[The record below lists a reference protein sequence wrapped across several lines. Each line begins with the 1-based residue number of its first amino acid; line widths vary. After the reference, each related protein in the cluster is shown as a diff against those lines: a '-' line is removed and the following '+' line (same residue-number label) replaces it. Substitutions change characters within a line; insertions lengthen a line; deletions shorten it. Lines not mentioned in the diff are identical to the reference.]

1 MFFDYYNLSVPKFF
15 CYTGYAMSD
24 WEEKKFGEI
33 FDNVYATTKYR
44 RFLDPGFGIKDLK
57 KLLASLYV
65 NDGNDQGGRG
75 KVGDIISAATIA
87 AHEQVLAEW
96 EKDLQP

>member
-1 MFFDYYNLSVPKFF
+1 M
-15 CYTGYAMSD
+15 AD
-24 WEEKKFGEI
+24 WEQEKFSEV

-44 RFLDPGFGIKDLK
+44 RFLDPSFGMKELRR
-57 KLLASLYV
+57 LLEALYV

-96 EKDLQP
+96 KKEISGQNNA

>member
-1 MFFDYYNLSVPKFF
+1 MV
-15 CYTGYAMSD
+15 D
-24 WEEKKFGEI
+24 WEQEKFNEV

-44 RFLDPGFGIKDLK
+44 RFLDPAFGIKELR
-57 KLLASLYV
+57 KLLETLYV

-96 EKDLQP
+96 KNES

>member
-1 MFFDYYNLSVPKFF
+1 ML
-15 CYTGYAMSD
+15 D
-24 WEEKKFGEI
+24 WEQNKFDEI

-44 RFLDPGFGIKDLK
+44 RFMDPSFGITDLQR
-57 KLLASLYV
+57 LLKSLYV

-75 KVGDIISAATIA
+75 KVGDIVSAATIA

-96 EKDLQP
+96 KNETAGKQEK

>member
-1 MFFDYYNLSVPKFF
+1 MAATTDWQQEKFDEVF
-15 CYTGYAMSD
+15 
-24 WEEKKFGEI
+24 E
-33 FDNVYATTKYR
+33 NVYATTKYR
-44 RFLDPGFGIKDLK
+44 RHLDPDFSIKDLQR
-57 KLLASLYV
+57 LLETLYV

-96 EKDLQP
+96 KKNSEQSNSLN

>member
-1 MFFDYYNLSVPKFF
+1 MV
-15 CYTGYAMSD
+15 D
-24 WEEKKFGEI
+24 WEEEKFNEV
-33 FDNVYATTKYR
+33 FDNIYATTKYR
-44 RFLDPGFGIKDLK
+44 RFLDPDFGVKELQG
-57 KLLASLYV
+57 LLETLYV

-96 EKDLQP
+96 KNDMHIKTGNSYTHGHRT